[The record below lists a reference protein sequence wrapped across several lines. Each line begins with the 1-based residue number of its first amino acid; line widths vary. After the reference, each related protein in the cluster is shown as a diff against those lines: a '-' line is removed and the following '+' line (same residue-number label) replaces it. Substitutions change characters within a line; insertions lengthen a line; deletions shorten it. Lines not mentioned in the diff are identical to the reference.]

1 MSESSPLPVL
11 IVGAGP
17 VGLSLALALTQKQI
31 PIAVFEADETLN
43 TQIRASTFHPPTLEM
58 FAEWGMVDEVMAQGF
73 TVHELQYWERS
84 TRERIASFDY
94 QHIAQDTPFPY
105 RLQCPQHLLT
115 RILKPLVEASPYGR
129 VYMGHRFIAFEE
141 TAAEVTAHFETAAG
155 RASATGRL
163 LCGADGASSAVRKE
177 LGFTF
182 SGMTYEDR
190 FLLIG
195 TTLDLDP
202 LFPGLGPVSYMFDP
216 EEWTIVLQ
224 IPDLTRIVFRMQEHE
239 DEAEATREEALQARL
254 DRFLETGQTYNI
266 EALQLYKTH
275 QRVADRFYNGRV
287 VLLGDA
293 AHINNPAGGMGM
305 NSGIHDAY
313 HLADKIGRIY
323 HSQADVNEQF
333 GQYEAE
339 RRRNA
344 LQNVRQQTDKNYR
357 DLTAQDDVYR
367 QERNQQLRAQA
378 ADPAQAR
385 AYLLKASMLA
395 DRI

>member
-1 MSESSPLPVL
+1 MSKNAPVPVL

-17 VGLSLALALTQKQI
+17 VGLSLALALTQQQI
-31 PIAVFEADETLN
+31 PVEVFEADAVLN

-58 FAEWGMVDEVMAQGF
+58 FAEWGVVDEVLAQGF

-115 RILKPLVEASPYGR
+115 RILKPLVEASPYGQ
-129 VYMGHRFIAFEE
+129 VHMGHRFVAFTE
-141 TAAEVTAHFETAAG
+141 TAAGVTAHFDTAEG
-155 RASATGRL
+155 RVSATGRL

-216 EEWTIVLQ
+216 EEWTIILQ
-224 IPDLTRIVFRMQEHE
+224 IPGLTRVVFRMQEHE
-239 DEAEATREEALQARL
+239 DEAEETRAEALQARL
-254 DRFLETGQTYNI
+254 DRFLQTGQTYEI
-266 EALQLYKTH
+266 AALQLYKTH

-313 HLADKIGRIY
+313 NLAGKIAAVY
-323 HSQADVNEQF
+323 THNADINQ
-333 GQYEAE
+333 QLKRYEAE
-339 RRRNA
+339 RRSNA

-357 DLTAQDDVYR
+357 DLTAQDDTYR
-367 QERNQQLRAQA
+367 QTRNQQLRTQA